1 MIQWFKNWIFGR
13 PKSPLDPRV
22 FHNVSLVA
30 FFAWVGLGADG
41 LSSSCYGPEEAF
53 RALGQYTHLAIPLA
67 LAVAATVFILSASYS
82 EVIEVFPNG
91 GGGYLVAAKLIGP
104 LPGLV
109 SGSALLVDYILTVAI
124 SVASSIDAIFSF
136 LPPDWAQ
143 HKFMAAAIILAI
155 LVTLNLRGVKESIV
169 ILTPIF
175 LVFLVTHA
183 IVILYGIFGHW
194 TDLPGMVMDTVTET
208 REGVGAIGLIGM
220 GAIFLRAFAL
230 GGGTFTGIEAVSNGL
245 QILREPRAATGKR
258 TMKFMAWS
266 LALTAGGILI
276 NYVLNGV
283 HHVPGKTMNAALVG
297 GLTSGWPFGKT
308 FLFITLLSEGA
319 LLLVAAQAGFLDG
332 PRTMSNMAID
342 SWLPRRFTNLSD
354 RLVIKDGVLVIGVS
368 ALAAMFYTGGSVSK
382 LVVMYSI
389 NVFLT
394 FSLTQFGMVKH
405 FSITR
410 PSGWPRKLVVSLL
423 GLILTV
429 GILVATSVIKF
440 MDGGWV
446 TLVITGALVVF
457 CHWVHSHYKDTTRAL
472 HHLDEILVNLTAPET
487 PPAVRKQGQK
497 PAAILMVNGYNGMG
511 IHSFLSIH
519 RLFPGHFKNFV
530 FLSVGVIDS
539 DRFKGTAELEN
550 LEKNVRTDLDKY
562 VELANSMGLYA
573 EGHMVLETDV
583 IDGLDRL
590 CEQISPGWAKKVFFM
605 GQLAFEG
612 ETFWTRFLHNRT
624 SFVLQRRLLFNG
636 HQAVILPIRVRLKP
650 AALPK

>member
-82 EVIEVFPNG
+82 EIIEAFPTG

-143 HKFMAAAIILAI
+143 HKFIAAAVVLAI
-155 LVTLNLRGVKESIV
+155 LVTLNLRGVKESII

-194 TDLPGMVMDTVTET
+194 TDLPGMVMETVTET
-208 REGVGAIGLIGM
+208 REGLGAIGFIGM

-258 TMKFMAWS
+258 TMKYMAWS

-319 LLLVAAQAGFLDG
+319 LLGGGPGRVPRRPPHHVQHGHRLLVAPPVHQPIGPVGDQGRRFGDRCVGPGGPALHRGFGPATRGDVLHQCVFDLFADSVRHGQALSSPAPHGWPDKLNDQPDG
-332 PRTMSNMAID
+332 PRS
-342 SWLPRRFTNLSD
+342 
-354 RLVIKDGVLVIGVS
+354 
-368 ALAAMFYTGGSVSK
+368 
-382 LVVMYSI
+382 
-389 NVFLT
+389 
-394 FSLTQFGMVKH
+394 
-405 FSITR
+405 
-410 PSGWPRKLVVSLL
+410 
-423 GLILTV
+423 
-429 GILVATSVIKF
+429 
-440 MDGGWV
+440 
-446 TLVITGALVVF
+446 
-457 CHWVHSHYKDTTRAL
+457 
-472 HHLDEILVNLTAPET
+472 
-487 PPAVRKQGQK
+487 
-497 PAAILMVNGYNGMG
+497 
-511 IHSFLSIH
+511 
-519 RLFPGHFKNFV
+519 
-530 FLSVGVIDS
+530 
-539 DRFKGTAELEN
+539 
-550 LEKNVRTDLDKY
+550 
-562 VELANSMGLYA
+562 
-573 EGHMVLETDV
+573 
-583 IDGLDRL
+583 
-590 CEQISPGWAKKVFFM
+590 
-605 GQLAFEG
+605 
-612 ETFWTRFLHNRT
+612 
-624 SFVLQRRLLFNG
+624 
-636 HQAVILPIRVRLKP
+636 
-650 AALPK
+650 